1 MRRDAWQALA
11 DPTRRKIIELLSSK
25 DQTINNIA
33 EQFDI
38 SRPAISKQI
47 RILAESNL
55 LNIEDKG
62 RERICS
68 LSLSSLEEIYNW
80 VRNYESFW
88 LDKLDAL
95 EDYLAEN
102 EDSQSEE

>member
-11 DPTRRKIIELLSSK
+11 DPTRRKIIELLSSE
-25 DQTINNIA
+25 DQTINSIA

-55 LNIEDKG
+55 LTIENKG

-68 LSLSSLEEIYNW
+68 LSLSSLEEVYDW
-80 VRNYESFW
+80 VRKYESFW
-88 LDKLDAL
+88 MDKLDAL
-95 EDYLAEN
+95 DNYLAEN
-102 EDSQSEE
+102 EERQSEE